1 LLSKGRKKQVT
12 PPAFSRDGHGAVWV
26 RFGVSGYWRAWFL
39 KQSTVFYLHTCFDTE
54 SMAVSAAQTAYGMAS
69 D

>member
-1 LLSKGRKKQVT
+1 LHLEGRRKSVT
-12 PPAFSRDGHGAVWV
+12 PNPFSSSGYGAVWV

-39 KQSTVFYLHTCFDTE
+39 KQSTVFYLEPCFDRE
-54 SMAVSAAQTAYGMAS
+54 SEAINAAARTYGMAF